1 MDRRTL
7 PTKLTTQRVQIFETD
22 RAALSSIAWDTFAAK
37 CGASFRCAHG
47 ALAAWQLSDSMFF
60 RLRLFEIYGGEFGGK
75 IGQCAVAV
83 SRRQSYFIDGIQL
96 SPGDEALWEASMT
109 AVLGRLGPGRY
120 RYGSPWSI
128 EKARE
133 QSLQLLRNV
142 SVEVVE
148 SHVVQGVDFNRW
160 KSWDDYFGAVS
171 NNARRNAKKA
181 RIRFPALQIW
191 VNRGLS
197 TLRHALAITNL
208 HFRTSARKACKT
220 PRAVIVARFM
230 ARSLVMGKYAM
241 TAIATTEGV
250 DLAAI
255 SGVQFGQHWY
265 YLTGGSE
272 VDNGGA
278 AWHLMLAVIR
288 DVYDRTSGTGK
299 CLMGPVRQLD
309 AGWEN
314 LARSRTQCRVSE
326 FPSSTV
332 TFSYSPATGKPATE
346 VS

>member
-7 PTKLTTQRVQIFETD
+7 PTKLTMRRVQIFETD

-47 ALAAWQLSDSMFF
+47 ALAAWQLSNSMFF

-83 SRRQSYFIDGIQL
+83 SRKQSYFIDGIQL

-133 QSLQLLRNV
+133 QGLQLLRNV

-160 KSWDDYFGAVS
+160 KSWDDYIGAVS

-181 RIRFPALQIW
+181 RIRFPALQIR
-191 VNRGLS
+191 VNRGLVDTS
-197 TLRHALAITNL
+197 PCAGNHQPAFPHEWPQSVQNATRSHSCAVYGPIIGHGKIRNDRDRNDRRCRLGRNLR
-208 HFRTSARKACKT
+208 S
-220 PRAVIVARFM
+220 
-230 ARSLVMGKYAM
+230 
-241 TAIATTEGV
+241 
-250 DLAAI
+250 
-255 SGVQFGQHWY
+255 
-265 YLTGGSE
+265 
-272 VDNGGA
+272 
-278 AWHLMLAVIR
+278 
-288 DVYDRTSGTGK
+288 
-299 CLMGPVRQLD
+299 PVRTALVLSD
-309 AGWEN
+309 RWVRG
-314 LARSRTQCRVSE
+314 
-326 FPSSTV
+326 
-332 TFSYSPATGKPATE
+332 G
-346 VS
+346 